1 MMKKLLQPSIFWLF
15 AFIPVSIILEAAHS
29 APPLIFFSAALSIVP
44 VAKLISK
51 STENLAH
58 YTGDAIGGLLN
69 ATFGNFPELI
79 ISLVAL
85 RAGLYEM
92 VLASLI
98 GSVLANLLLALGVS
112 FFVGGLRYHVQQY
125 NPQSTRIYSSMMLI
139 AVISLTVP
147 SGFSR
152 LFGSEDVLRSVQQL
166 NIGLAVLLLI
176 TYLLYLFFMI
186 KTHSEFF
193 KSIGNKKEEG
203 DEKHWS
209 VSRAIASLV
218 VASVF
223 AAWMSEILVGAAEET
238 GHALG
243 MSTAFIGLIILA
255 IVGGAAESL
264 SAITMASKNKMDLS
278 ISIAL
283 GSCIQIS
290 LLIAP
295 VLVLLSYVIAPAPMN
310 LTFSRQELGA
320 LFFAILIG
328 IVVVNDGKSN
338 WYKGV
343 QLIVI
348 YLIIAILYFYMPASI

>member
-1 MMKKLLQPSIFWLF
+1 MKKLLQPSIFWLF
-15 AFIPVSIILEAAHS
+15 AFIPVSVILELSHAA
-29 APPLIFFSAALSIVP
+29 APLIFFSAALAIIP
-44 VAKLISK
+44 VAKLISTA
-51 STENLAH
+51 TENLAH

-69 ATFGNFPELI
+69 ATFGNLPELI
-79 ISLVAL
+79 IALVAL

-98 GSVLANLLLALGVS
+98 GAVLANLLLALGVS
-112 FFVGGLRYHVQQY
+112 FFVGGLRYHTQQF
-125 NPQSTRIYSSMMLI
+125 NPESTRVYTSMMLI
-139 AVISLTVP
+139 AVISLAVP

-152 LFGSEDVLRSVQQL
+152 LTGSEDILVSEHLL
-166 NIGLAVLLLI
+166 NFGMAVVLLI
-176 TYLLYLFFMI
+176 TYILYLFFMI
-186 KTHSEFF
+186 RTHPEFF
-193 KSIGNKKEEG
+193 KSIASTKEEP
-203 DEKHWS
+203 EEEHWS
-209 VSRAIASLV
+209 IARSIIALV
-218 VASVF
+218 VASVL

-290 LLIAP
+290 LLVAP
-295 VLVLLSYVIAPAPMN
+295 LLVLLSYVVAPAPMN
-310 LTFSRQELGA
+310 LSFNRVELIA
-320 LFFAILIG
+320 LLFAILIG

-338 WYKGV
+338 WYKGI

-348 YLIIAILYFYMPASI
+348 YLIIAILYFYLPA

>member
-1 MMKKLLQPSIFWLF
+1 
-15 AFIPVSIILEAAHS
+15 
-29 APPLIFFSAALSIVP
+29 
-44 VAKLISK
+44 
-51 STENLAH
+51 
-58 YTGDAIGGLLN
+58 
-69 ATFGNFPELI
+69 
-79 ISLVAL
+79 
-85 RAGLYEM
+85 
-92 VLASLI
+92 
-98 GSVLANLLLALGVS
+98 
-112 FFVGGLRYHVQQY
+112 
-125 NPQSTRIYSSMMLI
+125 
-139 AVISLTVP
+139 
-147 SGFSR
+147 
-152 LFGSEDVLRSVQQL
+152 
-166 NIGLAVLLLI
+166 
-176 TYLLYLFFMI
+176 MI

-193 KSIGNKKEEG
+193 KSIGNKKEQG

-295 VLVLLSYVIAPAPMN
+295 VLVLLSYVIAPSPMN